1 MQRGYLFS
9 DIDGSTQKW
18 ERAGFAMQAA
28 MRRHDAIFAELIAA
42 HGGFIHDHVG
52 DSVFA
57 IFETGD
63 PLACALDLQLAFARE
78 AWPLTEGLRVRVGVH
93 ASASATSEGAGAIAE
108 RIAANRV
115 ARIADCAAGGQIV
128 ASVEAVSAYGAPAH
142 TRFVD
147 LGAVLLKGVEAPVQ
161 IFGLDHEAL
170 RGAPFTRVRRQAAAH
185 ANLPKPM
192 APLLGRAQE
201 LARLAEL
208 IAAPEGGRIINVV
221 GPAGVGKT
229 RLVQEAAYQFS
240 QTQPVLYLPLASL
253 HDGEDLIGALARA
266 LNLPALGAAL
276 TAEAI
281 SEALRVR
288 PRLLVLDNVERASP
302 DALTAFGEFLATH
315 RHVHAV
321 CASRWP
327 LEIAHT
333 RLRVKGLA
341 APGPGREALAENA
354 AYGLFAREA
363 AHAGASLEADDRTAS
378 LFARL
383 CDALGGLPLALQLSA
398 AWLRYLPLDA
408 VVERLAQHRGEFG
421 FIFADTWAALSP
433 DVRDKIGRLS
443 IFRTAFSAAAAAEVA
458 GVELGELIKFEESGL
473 VERAAERC
481 FILHPLLAEMA
492 EAKTANFDTAQA
504 HAEYF
509 LSAPMLAPRPR
520 GEGHVPIAEVEA
532 AWMLARRF
540 WPEPKLQAAGERL
553 FYWCAFA
560 GLFKEGASLFAARDA
575 EGELGFYIS
584 ALRAN
589 CLVHAH
595 EGEAAQKLAAAAS
608 ASSDALTRAH
618 GLHALGNLAHAR
630 GDFDEAEEFYAA
642 ALPIRRDLHDRIGA
656 HYTIMSMAALALAR
670 GHAAAVGQ
678 ILVDALNDAHA
689 HPVAMI
695 HTHFFAGEALL
706 AQGRHKQAEIN
717 FQRAL
722 ELDALIEHPAF
733 RTRLLL
739 RMGAVANLAR
749 DRARAHAFFDEAQL
763 LAGTLGDRRG
773 GCYAAIEL
781 ALAAH
786 VAGDSARAKAEL
798 LTAVRV
804 ALELRSKPLVARALL
819 ALLQVEMEIG
829 DDQAA
834 ERLREV
840 LAGADLGELSARF
853 AQLTKTPPRAGDD
866 GRGGQVLLEEG
877 ARRVLQ
883 L

>member
-1 MQRGYLFS
+1 
-9 DIDGSTQKW
+9 
-18 ERAGFAMQAA
+18 MQAA
-28 MRRHDAIFAELIAA
+28 MRRHDAIFAELIAS

-57 IFETGD
+57 IFEAGD

-78 AWPLTEGLRVRVGVH
+78 SWPLDEGLRVRVGVH
-93 ASASATSEGAGAIAE
+93 AISQAGASEASAAIAE

-128 ASVEAVSAYGAPAH
+128 ASVEAVSAYGAPAQ

-147 LGAVLLKGVEAPVQ
+147 LGAALLKGVDAPVQ

-170 RGAPFTRVRRQAAAH
+170 QGAPFTRVRRQAAAH

-192 APLLGRAQE
+192 GPLLGRAE
-201 LARLAEL
+201 DLARLAEL
-208 IAAPEGGRIINVV
+208 IAAPEGRRIINVV

-229 RLVQEAAYQFS
+229 RLVQEAAYHFS
-240 QTQPVLYLPLASL
+240 ATQPVLYLPLASL
-253 HDGEDLIGALARA
+253 RDGEDLIGALARA
-266 LNLPALGAAL
+266 LNLPPPGAVS
-276 TAEAI
+276 TADAI
-281 SEALRVR
+281 GEALRAM

-302 DALTAFGEFLATH
+302 GALAAFAELFAAH
-315 RHVHAV
+315 RHLLAV

-341 APGPGREALAENA
+341 APGPGRAALAENA
-354 AYGLFAREA
+354 AYSLFAREA
-363 AHAGASLEADDRTAS
+363 AHAGASLEADDRTAF
-378 LFARL
+378 LFTQL
-383 CDALGGLPLALQLSA
+383 CGALGGLPLALQLSA

-408 VVERLAQHRGEFG
+408 VVERLARHRGELS

-433 DVRDKIGRLS
+433 DVRDKLGRLS
-443 IFRTAFSAAAAAEVA
+443 IFRTAFSAAAASEVA
-458 GVELGELIKFEESGL
+458 GVELGDVMKLEESGL

-492 EAKTANFDTAQA
+492 EAQAANLDAAQA
-504 HAEYF
+504 HADYF
-509 LSAPMLAPRPR
+509 LSAHMLAPRPR
-520 GEGHVPIAEVEA
+520 GEGHLPIAEIEA
-532 AWMLARRF
+532 AWMFARRF
-540 WPEPKLQAAGERL
+540 FPEPKLQAAGERL

-560 GLFKEGASLFAARDA
+560 GLFKEGASLFAARDGDA
-575 EGELGFYIS
+575 EGDIGSYIS

-589 CLVHAH
+589 CLMHAQ
-595 EGEAAQKLAAAAS
+595 EGEVAQKLAKAAS
-608 ASSDALTRAH
+608 AKSDALTRAH

-630 GDFDEAEEFYAA
+630 GDFSEAEEFYAA
-642 ALPIRRDLHDRIGA
+642 ALPIRRELHDRIGA

-670 GHAAAVGQ
+670 GNAAAVGQ
-678 ILVDALNDAHA
+678 MLVAALNDAHA

-706 AQGRHKQAEIN
+706 AQGRHKEAEIN

-739 RMGAVANLAR
+739 RMGAIANLAG
-749 DRARAHAFFDEAQL
+749 DPARARALFDEAQL
-763 LAGTLGDRRG
+763 LANALGDRRG
-773 GCYAAIEL
+773 GCFAAIEL

-798 LTAVRV
+798 LAAARV
-804 ALELRSKPLVARALL
+804 ALELHSKPLVARALL
-819 ALLQVEMEIG
+819 ALLQVEMEMG
-829 DDQAA
+829 DAQAA

-840 LAGADLGELSARF
+840 LAGADLGELSLQF
-853 AQLTKTPPRAGDD
+853 TQLTKTPPRAGGD
-866 GRGGQVLLEEG
+866 GDGGHVLLEEG